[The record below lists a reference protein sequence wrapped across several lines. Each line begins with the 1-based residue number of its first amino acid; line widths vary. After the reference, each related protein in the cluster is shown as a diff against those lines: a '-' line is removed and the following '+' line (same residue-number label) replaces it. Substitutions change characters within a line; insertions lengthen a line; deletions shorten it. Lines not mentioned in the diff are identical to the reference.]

1 MTARVETYVGAGGKT
16 TTIFFRALKARQ
28 LGKKVAVVTTTHMM
42 RPRQGFVPGDLP
54 AGWKEQWRNDGI
66 IVVGTALD
74 NGKITYPGDGVYEA
88 LCELSDLVLV
98 EGDGSRRMPL
108 KVMGSHEPV
117 IPENCDDVYC
127 LAGLSALG
135 QTAGKACF
143 RHNLLGLPE
152 DEVITERL
160 MTHIVEEGCLA
171 RLGSFWDRTTVILN
185 QADDEA
191 LFQCGHRILQHLS
204 RPGRMTAYEEEARNL
219 P

>member
-1 MTARVETYVGAGGKT
+1 M
-16 TTIFFRALKARQ
+16 
-28 LGKKVAVVTTTHMM
+28 AVVTTTHMM

-54 AGWKEQWRNDGI
+54 AGWKVQWRNDGI

-74 NGKITYPGDGVYEA
+74 NGKITYPGDGVYGA

-143 RHNLLGLPE
+143 RHELLGLPE
-152 DEVITERL
+152 DAVITERL
-160 MTHIVEEGCLA
+160 MAHIVEEGCLA

-191 LFQCGHRILQHLS
+191 LFQCGYRILPYLS
-204 RPGRMTAYEEEARNL
+204 RPGCMTAYEEEARNL